1 MIVKN
6 ASRATVL
13 GEAIEVAATA
23 AQRAKGLLG
32 RDCLSE
38 GEGLL
43 FKGCSSLHTF
53 FMQFP
58 IDVIYADKEGKVLKV
73 AKEDR
78 VIGFAISRSGEEGL
92 TVVRDN
98 GTEIVIRPRNYRVT
112 SRAGKG
118 FEVIKRGR
126 LEKALRP
133 KPVLPDF
140 LKQEGGEENGR
151 SNGSGR
157 NGGET
162 QRGS

>member
-43 FKGCSSLHTF
+43 FKGCASLHTF

-58 IDVIYADKEGKVLKV
+58 IDIIYTDKQGKVLKV
-73 AKEDR
+73 AKEVR
-78 VIGFAISRSGEEGL
+78 PFKLVAAPLRAYFAVELPVGAIQASATKVGDHLDFAEAS
-92 TVVRDN
+92 V
-98 GTEIVIRPRNYRVT
+98 
-112 SRAGKG
+112 
-118 FEVIKRGR
+118 EVLQPTI
-126 LEKALRP
+126 EAA
-133 KPVLPDF
+133 
-140 LKQEGGEENGR
+140 
-151 SNGSGR
+151 
-157 NGGET
+157 
-162 QRGS
+162 